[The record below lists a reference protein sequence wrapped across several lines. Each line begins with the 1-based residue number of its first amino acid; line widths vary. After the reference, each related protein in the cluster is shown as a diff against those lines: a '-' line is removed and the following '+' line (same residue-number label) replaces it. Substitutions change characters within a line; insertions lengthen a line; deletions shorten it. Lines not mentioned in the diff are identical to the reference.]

1 MNTEVVKISGA
12 GVVLATMVVAAV
24 VAVWVSNGVTS
35 VEALSYL
42 LYWALAIALPGM
54 VVVRAAYRDNPGGLA
69 LVCLGVPVGMALQIV
84 GFVLVASL
92 GFHRL
97 AWFVAPAVGVV
108 ACLALVWRRGVA
120 VLRVR
125 FVRAPFLEPVLIGIL
140 CLSSVTLLA
149 LRDFPQHPLPR
160 QASSEGL
167 AYYRDMPWHL
177 GNLSAAKRDWPLEN
191 PRISGEPLH
200 YHVGAYVFG
209 AGTSTVTGIDVATLL
224 FRLDPV
230 MVLLLLGAQ
239 VVWVGRQCGG
249 PGLVGVVA
257 AYLILLTG
265 DAASLWRQTS
275 SQFFNLFLTHFYLSP
290 TFSLGL
296 VLFLP
301 ALALAGRVIAGNHPR
316 QRGDVMLGLL
326 LLPAC
331 GLTKSTTLPVLAAA
345 ALGVGGLHLLRRREL
360 HKPALLVAA
369 MVAVV
374 FVVVWPVVIPPS
386 ADEVKTM
393 TWNPLGTFRLTPMW
407 KALRTE
413 MSTGAMTLIVAL
425 GHAPAMLAGIIAFAV
440 TRRSWA
446 PMHIWLAMVALAG
459 AGPALLFTATGN
471 GQLYFWFNGYV
482 AAGVLAAV
490 GLVECLR
497 RPPTVAAHVIR
508 VAAVIAVVIATLSVV
523 FQSRPGVKRLMGNHF
538 RMFQANPDNQVPDRP
553 AELTR
558 GMVEGLRWVARHT
571 DPAAVIA
578 VNDQTVNFYYSAL
591 TERAVYLEK
600 IAGVVD
606 VFARTTLAER
616 ERTVGRLFGDAGPEE
631 SCAAATAAGVSY
643 LVNIK
648 PAGRPTLQLPESDR
662 HRVVF
667 DSPEVSVLSLAA
679 CPGGADTAFGVQL
692 HAWTRWQ

>member
-1 MNTEVVKISGA
+1 MTTEVARISGA
-12 GVVLATMVVAAV
+12 AVAVATTAVAAV
-24 VAVWVSNGVTS
+24 AALWVASGVSST
-35 VEALSYL
+35 EAALYL
-42 LYWALAIALPGM
+42 LYMALAVALPGI

-69 LVCLGVPVGMALQIV
+69 LVCLGMPVGMALQIV

-92 GFHRL
+92 GFDRL
-97 AWFVAPAVGVV
+97 AWFVAPAVGV
-108 ACLALVWRRGVA
+108 AAGLVLVRRRGLA

-125 FVRAPFLEPVLIGIL
+125 FVRGPVLEWVLIGAIGV
-140 CLSSVTLLA
+140 SSVALMA

-160 QASSEGL
+160 QVSDAGL

-177 GNLSAAKRDWPLEN
+177 GNLSAVKRGWPLEN
-191 PRISGEPLH
+191 PRIAGEPLH

-209 AGTSTVTGIDVATLL
+209 GGTSTVTGIDVATLL

-239 VVWVGRQCGG
+239 VVWAGRQCGG
-249 PGLVGVVA
+249 GGLVGVVA

-301 ALALAGRVIAGNHPR
+301 ALVLAGKIIAGDRPR

-331 GLTKSTTLPVLAAA
+331 GLAKSTTLPVLAAA
-345 ALGVGGLHLLRRREL
+345 AVGVGALHLLRRREF
-360 HKPALLVAA
+360 HRSALVVAA
-369 MVAVV
+369 VVAVV

-407 KALRTE
+407 KALRSDV
-413 MSTGAMTLIVAL
+413 STGAMTLIVAL
-425 GHAPAMLAGIIAFAV
+425 GHAPAMLAGIVAYVVA
-440 TRRSWA
+440 RRRLT
-446 PMHIWLAMVALAG
+446 PMHTWLAMVALAG

-482 AAGVLAAV
+482 AAAVLAAV
-490 GLVECLR
+490 GLAGCV
-497 RPPTVAAHVIR
+497 RPPRSVVARGMRIA
-508 VAAVIAVVIATLSVV
+508 AAVAVVIATLSVV
-523 FQSRPGVKRLMGNHF
+523 FQSRPGVKRLMGDRF
-538 RMFQANPDNQVPDRP
+538 RVFQANPDNQVPDRP
-553 AELTR
+553 ADLTR
-558 GMVEGLRWVARHT
+558 GMVEGLRWVEQHT
-571 DPAAVIA
+571 DPAVVIA

-600 IAGVVD
+600 FAGVVD
-606 VFARTTLAER
+606 VITRTPVTER
-616 ERTVGRLFGDAGPEE
+616 ERAVGRLFGDAGPDE
-631 SCAAATAAGVSY
+631 SCAAAARTGVSY

-648 PAGRPTLQLPESDR
+648 HAGSSSLRLPESNR
-662 HRVVF
+662 HRMVF
-667 DSPEVSVLSLAA
+667 DNPDMSVLSLAG
-679 CPGGADTAFGVQL
+679 CDGGANRTFGVQ
-692 HAWTRWQ
+692 